1 MWRLWGREGVGG
13 EGRGR
18 RREGEGREGKEK
30 EGEGEG
36 RGREGVLKSHHYT
49 VVCVVVDKEVGY
61 YNGIKANSISVMY
74 RMHKLQLL

>member
-18 RREGEGREGKEK
+18 RREGEGREG
-30 EGEGEG
+30 EG
-36 RGREGVLKSHHYT
+36 RERILKSHHYT

-61 YNGIKANSISVMY
+61 YNGIKANPIS
-74 RMHKLQLL
+74 